1 MPTLPPGSSYPTK
14 RKRVARPSDRWAL
27 PPSCPASSAAWLQ
40 PLHLWGP
47 EPLPL
52 QVCARQALGELT
64 GFQEE
69 GREAALQ
76 GGCPRPTSLWTFI
89 YPRPTQAW
97 PTCRVPPC
105 MLGSLPTLSPQRP
118 RDLWTGQDSEVT
130 LPTQDPFTDPACSPT
145 QPYHL
150 PFPGPFHRPP
160 PLGLRAWCERP
171 SAEAGTM
178 GAVP

>member
-1 MPTLPPGSSYPTK
+1 M
-14 RKRVARPSDRWAL
+14 ARPSDRWAL

-76 GGCPRPTSLWTFI
+76 GGCPRPTSLDFHL
-89 YPRPTQAW
+89 PMANAGLAH
-97 PTCRVPPC
+97 VPC
-105 MLGSLPTLSPQRP
+105 ASLHAGLSAHSVASEAQVCPQRDDKEP
-118 RDLWTGQDSEVT
+118 SGA
-130 LPTQDPFTDPACSPT
+130 PAS
-145 QPYHL
+145 
-150 PFPGPFHRPP
+150 
-160 PLGLRAWCERP
+160 
-171 SAEAGTM
+171 S
-178 GAVP
+178 